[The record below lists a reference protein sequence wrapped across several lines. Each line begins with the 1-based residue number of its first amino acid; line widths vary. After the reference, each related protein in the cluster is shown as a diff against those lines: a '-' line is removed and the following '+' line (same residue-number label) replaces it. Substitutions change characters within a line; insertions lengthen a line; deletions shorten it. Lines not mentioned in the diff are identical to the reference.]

1 MQSTTAVCRHCAKR
15 FNRRRHAN
23 RYQCAG
29 GNLIASMAYCS
40 PACRQAAYRVRK
52 DIKAG
57 IRASARRHRIGKRR
71 LRPPSSSVTEAI
83 KPSPVTDLTSS
94 VTQPE
99 ILTRDQWAAR
109 GEKTA
114 LPLQRLLDIEVFVP
128 HCWEHRISSG
138 GVPIQVAQLRPS
150 ALLRR
155 PPPLGP
161 SPSSRTGEPTRRPF
175 VPEDDHRIIL
185 YKIGISQIS

>member
-1 MQSTTAVCRHCAKR
+1 MTEPATAVCRHCAKR
-15 FNRRRHAN
+15 FSRRRHTN
-23 RYQCAG
+23 RYQRAG

-57 IRASARRHRIGKRR
+57 IPASARRRIGKRR
-71 LRPPSSSVTEAI
+71 LRPLSTSVTEAI
-83 KPSPVTDLTSS
+83 KVGPGTDLATS

-99 ILTRDQWAAR
+99 IPSRNQWAAR
-109 GEKTA
+109 EEKTF
-114 LPLQRLLDIEVFVP
+114 LPLRQLIEIEVFAP

-150 ALLRR
+150 VLLRR
-155 PPPLGP
+155 
-161 SPSSRTGEPTRRPF
+161 
-175 VPEDDHRIIL
+175 
-185 YKIGISQIS
+185 